1 MSVETSPAGTEY
13 LIFVPNSYDGSTAYP
28 LLLYLHGASAID
40 FDIAESRGRGLPKA
54 VHRNSFFQDYPM
66 IIVAPH
72 VNGPPGTPSNNFN
85 NDYEWEPGMVNEVL
99 DHVTNPVNYNIDPDR
114 IFGSGIS
121 LGAKGIWDYALTY
134 PDKMIGLVPISG
146 STPIDNICDLDGVA
160 VWAFHGEQDRIIE
173 IEGGNP
179 RKGSKTV
186 VETMNACVS
195 PPYLDAQ
202 LTTLI
207 AKSHDGWDEV
217 YDLSSGYNIYQWLLA
232 LRKNDNTNYSPIV
245 ELGENKRFVLSSSEI
260 QLNSF
265 AIDPNGIVQ
274 SYNWGQQAGP
284 GLTFVD
290 GSPNLSL
297 NFTQTG
303 NYKFSLQVTDD
314 EMNTAS
320 DTVEIEI
327 VSSSAGPAVTDLLLL
342 DGENDQVI
350 GSIGNDQTVSLAGY
364 DEDQLRELDIIA
376 VTSNLNSSD
385 ASVRFTLNNNRN
397 FNTQNNFQA
406 KPYYSMGDNNRRQFV
421 PNAGPDPA
429 NYFITATAYE
439 DRNAITPG
447 IAFSTSVTF
456 TSNPLPVQL
465 ISFDGSINDG
475 QVTLNWATSEEI
487 GNSHFEV
494 YEGVGNAKNLR
505 KIGRVPKSNSEAA
518 IKSYSYSTVVSHCEN
533 IYYQIK
539 SVDFDGHVDYTDIIN
554 VQNDASTCKLNVF
567 PHPVTQGFLNVTNM
581 APYTGSM
588 LKVISLQ
595 GQTLRE
601 MPITSEGTGVRI
613 DTRNLQTGMY
623 FLQVG
628 NLKPEKIFIINN

>member
-1 MSVETSPAGTEY
+1 MSVETSPGGTNY
-13 LIFVPNSYDGSTAYP
+13 LIFVPDSYDGSTAYP
-28 LLLYLHGASAID
+28 LLLYLHGAQAMGTIPRL
-40 FDIAESRGRGLPKA
+40 ETRGLPKA
-54 VHRNSFFQDYPM
+54 VNGNSFFQDFPM

-72 VNGPPGTPSNNFN
+72 VALPRD
-85 NDYEWEPGMVNEVL
+85 NDHEWDLNMVNEVM
-99 DHVTNPVNYNIDPDR
+99 DHVTNPINYNIDPDR

-121 LGAKGIWDYALTY
+121 LGAKGIWDYALAY
-134 PDKMIGLVPISG
+134 PAKMIGLVPISG
-146 STPIDNICDLDGVA
+146 SAPIDNICDLDGVA
-160 VWAFHGEQDRIIE
+160 VWAFHGERDGIIE
-173 IEGGNP
+173 IEGGDT

-186 VETMNACVS
+186 VETMNTCS
-195 PPYLDAQ
+195 TPPYLDAQ

-207 AKSHDGWDEV
+207 AKSHDGWDEI

-265 AIDPNGIVQ
+265 AIDPNGIIQ

-327 VSSSAGPAVTDLLLL
+327 VSSSTGPAVTDLLLL

-350 GSIGNDQTVSLAGY
+350 GSIGNNQTVSLAEY
-364 DEDQLRELDIIA
+364 NEDQIRELDVIP
-376 VTSNLNSSD
+376 VTSNLNPGN

-397 FNTQNNFQA
+397 FNTQNNFQIN
-406 KPYYSMGDNNRRQFV
+406 PYYSMGGNFRDQFI
-421 PNAGPDPA
+421 PGSDAT
-429 NYFITATAYE
+429 YFITATAYE

-447 IAFSTSVTF
+447 IAFSTMVTF
-456 TSNPLPVQL
+456 SSTPLPVQL

-539 SVDFDGHVDYTDIIN
+539 SVDFDGHVDYSDIIN

>member
-28 LLLYLHGASAID
+28 LLLYLHGAQAMGP
-40 FDIAESRGRGLPKA
+40 DISRSRTKGLPKA
-54 VHRNSFFQDYPM
+54 IRNNSFFQNIPM

-72 VNGPPGTPSNNFN
+72 VKAAGPDNNFEWDVN
-85 NDYEWEPGMVNEVL
+85 MAQEVVQDVEND
-99 DHVTNPVNYNIDPDR
+99 YNIDSDR
-114 IFGSGIS
+114 KFGSGIS
-121 LGAKGIWDYALTY
+121 LGAKGIWDYSLAFPNDL
-134 PDKMIGLVPISG
+134 IGIAPISG
-146 STPIDNICDLDGVA
+146 NAPVDNICDLDGVA
-160 VWAFHGEQDRIIE
+160 VWAFHGEDDGLINIT
-173 IEGGNP
+173 GGGS

-186 VETMNACVS
+186 IDALNSCLQ
-195 PPYLDAQ
+195 PPYLEAY
-202 LTTLI
+202 LTSLQ
-207 AKSHDGWDEV
+207 AKGHEGWDEI
-217 YDLSSGYNIYQWLLA
+217 YDLSSGYNIYEWLLA
-232 LRKNDNTNYSPIV
+232 LKKNDASNYVPIV
-245 ELGENKRFVLSSSEI
+245 EIGESKTYLGSSQNLLI
-260 QLNSF
+260 TSF
-265 AIDPNGIVQ
+265 AFDPNGTIQ
-274 SYNWGQQAGP
+274 SYNWDQIP
-284 GLTFVD
+284 GSAPALTFRD
-290 GSPNLSL
+290 DTPNLSVTI
-297 NFTQTG
+297 TQPG
-303 NYKFSLQVTDD
+303 SYRFSLEVTDN
-314 EMNTAS
+314 ESNTNS
-320 DTVEIEI
+320 DTLDVE
-327 VSSSAGPAVTDLLLL
+327 VVNSSSDPAITGLSLFNDAT
-342 DGENDQVI
+342 DQVI
-350 GSIGNDQTVSLAGY
+350 GPISNNDVINLNDHNVNQ
-364 DEDQLRELDIIA
+364 LDIIA
-376 VTSNLNSSD
+376 STQNLNSRS
-385 ASVRFTLNNNRN
+385 SVRFSLNTNRN
-397 FNTQNNFQA
+397 FR
-406 KPYYSMGDNNRRQFV
+406 SESDNNNGSFYSLGGQFNSFRF
-421 PNAGPDPA
+421 PEIDDDDLLEDLE
-429 NYFITATAYE
+429 YLITATAYG
-439 DRNAITPG
+439 DRFASGPTG
-447 IAFSTSVTF
+447 VSHQVFVTF
-456 TSNPLPVQL
+456 TTRPLPVQL
-465 ISFDGSINDG
+465 VSFDGSINDG

-539 SVDFDGHVDYTDIIN
+539 SVDFDGHVDYSDIIN